1 MILSMTGFGRAAE
14 VNNEYKLTIEVKA
27 VNHRYLDLSI
37 KMPRRFNVFENKI
50 RKFTGEYIGRGKV
63 DMYISFED
71 YTKRLTTLH
80 YNKGIAKEYYDIAR
94 LMQEDFSLT
103 NDIKAS
109 NLIRLPEVVTMEE
122 NEEDDNT
129 LWSIVEPVLKKAL
142 LSFNSQR
149 QAEGETLKKDLI
161 EKLDYMYTQT
171 LEIEKRAP
179 KLIDEYKEKL
189 EQKVSELLEG
199 AAIDENRI
207 LAEVKIYDDKICN
220 DEEIVRLKSHIKAV
234 ETELIVGG
242 VVGRKL
248 DFLAQEMNREAN
260 TVLSKSTNLEIA
272 DKAIGIK
279 AEIEKV
285 REQIQNIE

>member
-1 MILSMTGFGRAAE
+1 
-14 VNNEYKLTIEVKA
+14 
-27 VNHRYLDLSI
+27 
-37 KMPRRFNVFENKI
+37 
-50 RKFTGEYIGRGKV
+50 
-63 DMYISFED
+63 
-71 YTKRLTTLH
+71 
-80 YNKGIAKEYYDIAR
+80 
-94 LMQEDFSLT
+94 
-103 NDIKAS
+103 
-109 NLIRLPEVVTMEE
+109 
-122 NEEDDNT
+122 
-129 LWSIVEPVLKKAL
+129 
-142 LSFNSQR
+142 
-149 QAEGETLKKDLI
+149 
-161 EKLDYMYTQT
+161 MYTQT

-207 LAEVKIYDDKICN
+207 LAEVTIYADKICT